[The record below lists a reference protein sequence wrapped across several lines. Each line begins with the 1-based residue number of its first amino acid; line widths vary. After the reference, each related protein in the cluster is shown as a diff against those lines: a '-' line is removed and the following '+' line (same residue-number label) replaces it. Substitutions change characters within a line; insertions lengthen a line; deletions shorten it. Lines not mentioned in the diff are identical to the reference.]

1 LLDFDLLY
9 FLCNIGTSFVLPP
22 IARER
27 ALQVLVGED
36 RKSRSSG
43 CFSVLA
49 SSSFHRFDHAL
60 HMMLF
65 PYCIFLKIK
74 IKNWGEIAGN
84 FPFLAYQILHVF
96 SLDISIH
103 YALIYFA

>member
-9 FLCNIGTSFVLPP
+9 LVCNLGTGFVLPP
-22 IARER
+22 ISLER

-36 RKSRSSG
+36 IKSRLSD

-65 PYCIFLKIK
+65 PYCIFFFKKMGRNSRKFSFLGISD
-74 IKNWGEIAGN
+74 IAC
-84 FPFLAYQILHVF
+84 VF
-96 SLDISIH
+96 T
-103 YALIYFA
+103 